1 MKNEA
6 FGTEKVTTGASG
18 DFKKATQIA
27 VSMIKMFGM
36 NDKVGIRVYQDDK
49 NNEDLSPQTQEIL
62 DQEIKKTLNDS
73 YERAKNIIKTH
84 STELKLVADALLKH
98 ETLDV
103 DQIKKIIDHKSLF

>member
-1 MKNEA
+1 
-6 FGTEKVTTGASG
+6 
-18 DFKKATQIA
+18 
-27 VSMIKMFGM
+27 MIKMFGM

-103 DQIKKIIDHKSLF
+103 DQIKKIIDHKGLF